1 MLMRQTNKPKGINH
15 FNTNENF
22 RNIMKEIIDE
32 SQSFYTGSKM
42 DYQEMNSLL
51 YQNDFGMDFQNFI
64 DDWTENKIKRG
75 DE

>member
-1 MLMRQTNKPKGINH
+1 
-15 FNTNENF
+15 
-22 RNIMKEIIDE
+22 MKEIIDE

>member
-1 MLMRQTNKPKGINH
+1 
-15 FNTNENF
+15 
-22 RNIMKEIIDE
+22 
-32 SQSFYTGSKM
+32 M

>member
-1 MLMRQTNKPKGINH
+1 MRQTNKPKGINH

-32 SQSFYTGSKM
+32 SQSIYTGSKM

>member
-1 MLMRQTNKPKGINH
+1 MRQTNKPKGINH

-22 RNIMKEIIDE
+22 RNIMKEIIYE

-42 DYQEMNSLL
+42 DYQQMHSLS